1 MRILYL
7 LTLVSF
13 FPLVNSLLHFLYF
26 QLASGEQSC
35 RLAQRKTQTK
45 RIPTKQE
52 QSSLYKFIMQ
62 TENKHANK

>member
-7 LTLVSF
+7 LVLVCF
-13 FPLVNSLLHFLYF
+13 FPLVNSPLHFLYF
-26 QLASGEQSC
+26 QLASGEQIC
-35 RLAQRKTQTK
+35 RLDQRKAQTK
-45 RIPTKQE
+45 RIPTKQK